1 MDHEYEKQ
9 VLSDVYD
16 ILDSSGLELAMQGHI
31 LASILVANAQADGV
45 PLNELITFFA
55 TKATILYSKEGSTN
69 AK

>member
-16 ILDSSGLELAMQGHI
+16 ILDSSGLELSMQGDI
-31 LASILVANAQADGV
+31 LTSILIANAQADGV

-55 TKATILYSKEGSTN
+55 TRATILYSKESSN